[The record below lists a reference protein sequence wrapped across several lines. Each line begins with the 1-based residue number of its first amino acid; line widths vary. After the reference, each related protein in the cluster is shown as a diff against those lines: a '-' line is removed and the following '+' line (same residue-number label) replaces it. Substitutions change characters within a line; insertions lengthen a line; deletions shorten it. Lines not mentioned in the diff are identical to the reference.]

1 MKLDVKNYGKFLKL
15 WFMKNV
21 LLRKI
26 MAREKVKPIKK
37 TRKLSEEHK
46 EKLRIRLA
54 EMRAKKK
61 PAEYKNIAKSV
72 LVLPDDDT
80 YSFKNVKE
88 WIKENKLQVS
98 ALGQQA
104 RSMSNAPKEKQAAS
118 NLADSK
124 KAYIRYCE
132 HYLKHGDWIG
142 IFSGAN
148 EEHKVVPKCVAMAY
162 YPDGTPKRTVGIFY
176 PDIGGVWS
184 SGMDESEYAHL
195 REDITPVVLKTAEAI
210 TDKRFTSTT

>member
-1 MKLDVKNYGKFLKL
+1 
-15 WFMKNV
+15 
-21 LLRKI
+21 
-26 MAREKVKPIKK
+26 MARKKTVVKREPLKIKK

-46 EKLRIRLA
+46 EKLRKRL
-54 EMRAKKK
+54 EVMRSKKK

-72 LVLPDDDT
+72 LALPDDDT

-104 RSMSNAPKEKQAAS
+104 RSTSSEPKVRQRAS
-118 NLADSK
+118 NTADSK

-142 IFSGAN
+142 MFSGVN
-148 EEHKVVPKCVAMAY
+148 EEHKVVPRCVAMAY
-162 YPDGTPKRTVGIFY
+162 YPDGIPKRSVGVFY
-176 PDIGGVWS
+176 PDIGVVWTKDMIAERIEVSGVV
-184 SGMDESEYAHL
+184 A
-195 REDITPVVLKTAEAI
+195 T
-210 TDKRFTSTT
+210 TDKQFTSTA

>member
-1 MKLDVKNYGKFLKL
+1 
-15 WFMKNV
+15 
-21 LLRKI
+21 
-26 MAREKVKPIKK
+26 MARKKTVVERKPVKIKK
-37 TRKLSEEHK
+37 TRKLSEKHK
-46 EKLRIRLA
+46 EKLRTRLA

-72 LVLPDDDT
+72 LALPDDDT

-98 ALGQQA
+98 AFGQQA
-104 RSMSNAPKEKQAAS
+104 RSTSTESKEKRKAS

-142 IFSGAN
+142 IFSGAS
-148 EEHKVVPKCVAMAY
+148 EEHKVVPRCVAIAY
-162 YPDGTPKRTVGIFY
+162 YPDGTPKRSVGVFY
-176 PDIGGVWS
+176 PDINAVWS
-184 SGMDESEYAHL
+184 KGMDESEFPHL
-195 REDITPVVLKTAEAI
+195 RDDFYSSKDLGGRIAI
-210 TDKRFTSTT
+210 TDKQFTFDT

>member
-1 MKLDVKNYGKFLKL
+1 MKRKPLK
-15 WFMKNV
+15 
-21 LLRKI
+21 
-26 MAREKVKPIKK
+26 IKK
-37 TRKLSEEHK
+37 TRKLSEAHK
-46 EKLRIRLA
+46 EKLRTRLA

-72 LVLPDDDT
+72 LALPDDDT

-104 RSMSNAPKEKQAAS
+104 RGRNVAPKEKQTAL
-118 NLADSK
+118 NLLDSK

-132 HYLKHGDWIG
+132 FYLKTGDWIG

-148 EEHKVVPKCVAMAY
+148 EEHKVVPRVIAMAY
-162 YPDGTPKRTVGIFY
+162 NSDGIPKRTVGFWY
-176 PDIGGVWS
+176 PDIKTVWTKE
-184 SGMDESEYAHL
+184 MDVAPIKAVKKLH
-195 REDITPVVLKTAEAI
+195 AI
-210 TDKRFTSTT
+210 TDKQFTANL

>member
-1 MKLDVKNYGKFLKL
+1 
-15 WFMKNV
+15 
-21 LLRKI
+21 
-26 MAREKVKPIKK
+26 MARKKTVVKRKPLKIKK

-46 EKLRIRLA
+46 EKLRARLA
-54 EMRAKKK
+54 KMRAKKK

-72 LVLPDDDT
+72 LALPDDDT

-104 RSMSNAPKEKQAAS
+104 RNRSIAPKEKQTAS

-132 HYLKHGDWIG
+132 HYLRSGDWIG

-148 EEHKVVPKCVAMAY
+148 EEHKVMPRGIAMAY
-162 YPDGTPKRTVGIFY
+162 NSDGIPKRTVGYWY
-176 PDIGGVWS
+176 PDIETVWTKEMRHRS
-184 SGMDESEYAHL
+184 ADRLHA
-195 REDITPVVLKTAEAI
+195 T
-210 TDKRFTSTT
+210 TDKQFTANL

>member
-1 MKLDVKNYGKFLKL
+1 MKRDVKNYGKFLRL

-21 LLRKI
+21 LMRKI
-26 MAREKVKPIKK
+26 MTREKVKPIKK
-37 TRKLSEEHK
+37 KRKLSEEHK
-46 EKLRIRLA
+46 EKLRDRLA
-54 EMRAKKK
+54 TMRAKRK
-61 PAEYKNIAKSV
+61 PAEYKNVHKIV
-72 LVLPDDDT
+72 LALPDDDI

-88 WIKENKLQVS
+88 WIKENKLLVS

-104 RSMSNAPKEKQAAS
+104 RSRSVTPKDKQTAL

-132 HYLKHGDWIG
+132 HYLKHGDWIAM
-142 IFSGAN
+142 FSGKQ

-162 YPDGTPKRTVGIFY
+162 YPDGTPKRTVGVFY
-176 PDIGGVWS
+176 PDIDGVWS
-184 SGMDESEYAHL
+184 SGMDESDYAHL
-195 REDITPVVLKTAEAI
+195 REDTIPVVLKTAEAI

>member
-1 MKLDVKNYGKFLKL
+1 
-15 WFMKNV
+15 
-21 LLRKI
+21 
-26 MAREKVKPIKK
+26 MARKKTVVKRKPLKIKK

-46 EKLRIRLA
+46 EKLRTRLA

-72 LVLPDDDT
+72 IALPDDDT
-80 YSFKNVKE
+80 YSFKNVKA

-98 ALGQQA
+98 ALGQQSRNTSA
-104 RSMSNAPKEKQAAS
+104 EPKERQRAS
-118 NLADSK
+118 ALADSK

-148 EEHKVVPKCVAMAY
+148 EEHKVVPRCVALAY
-162 YPDGTPKRTVGIFY
+162 YDDGTPKRSVGVFY
-176 PDIGGVWS
+176 PDIGAVWS
-184 SGMDESEYAHL
+184 KGMDESQFGSLQNRDYYKATETVAL
-195 REDITPVVLKTAEAI
+195 
-210 TDKRFTSTT
+210 TDKQFTGEV

>member
-1 MKLDVKNYGKFLKL
+1 
-15 WFMKNV
+15 
-21 LLRKI
+21 
-26 MAREKVKPIKK
+26 MARKKIKPIKK

-46 EKLRIRLA
+46 EKLRARLA

-72 LVLPDDDT
+72 LSLPDDDT

-104 RSMSNAPKEKQAAS
+104 RSTSIEPKERRNAS

-142 IFSGAN
+142 MFSGAN
-148 EEHKVVPKCVAMAY
+148 E
-162 YPDGTPKRTVGIFY
+162 
-176 PDIGGVWS
+176 
-184 SGMDESEYAHL
+184 
-195 REDITPVVLKTAEAI
+195 
-210 TDKRFTSTT
+210 

>member
-1 MKLDVKNYGKFLKL
+1 
-15 WFMKNV
+15 MKNV

-104 RSMSNAPKEKQAAS
+104 RNKSIAPKEKQTAS

-162 YPDGTPKRTVGIFY
+162 YSDGTPKRTVGIFY

>member
-1 MKLDVKNYGKFLKL
+1 MVT
-15 WFMKNV
+15 
-21 LLRKI
+21 R
-26 MAREKVKPIKK
+26 REKVKPIKK
-37 TRKLSEEHK
+37 KRKLSEEHK

-61 PAEYKNIAKSV
+61 PSEYKNIAKSV

-132 HYLKHGDWIG
+132 YYLRSGDWIG

-162 YPDGTPKRTVGIFY
+162 YPDGTPKRTVGVFY
-176 PDIGGVWS
+176 PDIGRVWS